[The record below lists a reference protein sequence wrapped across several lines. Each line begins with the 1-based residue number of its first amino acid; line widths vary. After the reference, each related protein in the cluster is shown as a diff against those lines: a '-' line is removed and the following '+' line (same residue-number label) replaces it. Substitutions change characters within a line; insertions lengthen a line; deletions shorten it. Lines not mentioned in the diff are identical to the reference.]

1 VTGWDVLVGT
11 ALLYVLIW
19 HSLSDRMTPR
29 DEQDG
34 IKAGWTRGGPCACAP
49 ADRAV
54 RRG

>member
-29 DEQDG
+29 DTEDG
-34 IKAGWTRGGPCACAP
+34 IRPGLTAE
-49 ADRAV
+49 DRARM
-54 RRG
+54 RRLIGL

>member
-34 IKAGWTRGGPCACAP
+34 IKAGWTRE
-49 ADRAV
+49 DRARA
-54 RRG
+54 RRLFGL